1 LSPLQT
7 PAHEDHGIFVVD
19 TGFPAAY
26 SDAAYLVVEQGRAA
40 FVDTGTHTA
49 VPRLLDAL
57 AQRGLTPDC
66 VDWVILTHVH
76 LDHAGGAG
84 LLMQS
89 LPKAQL
95 VVHPRGKRHMI
106 DPTQLLAG
114 VRAVYGEEVTARDYG
129 TLVPVPAERIVDVVD
144 GSVVMLAGRRLQLF
158 DTPGHAR
165 HHLCVW
171 DEVSRGWF
179 TGDTLGVAYP
189 EFHSTQ
195 GHYGLPTTSPAQ
207 FDPPALKASVHRML
221 GFEPAYAYLTHFGV
235 IDRVAEQARMVLG
248 QIDRMVELA
257 DRFERTPDRTA
268 VLGVALTQLY
278 AAEARAAGVT
288 LDNAAIEA
296 RLALDTLLNVQG
308 LEVWLDSR
316 KVGA

>member
-1 LSPLQT
+1 MNTLLSLK
-7 PAHEDHGIFVVD
+7 HEDHGIFVVD
-19 TGFPAAY
+19 TGFPQAS
-26 SDAAYLVVEQGRAA
+26 SDAAYLMVEQGRAA

-49 VPRLLDAL
+49 VPRLLAAL

-84 LLMQS
+84 LLMQA
-89 LPKAQL
+89 LPNAKL

-106 DPTQLLAG
+106 DPSQLLAG
-114 VRAVYGEEVTARDYG
+114 VRAVYGEEVTVRDYG

-144 GSVVMLAGRRLQLF
+144 GSEVMLAGRRLQLF
-158 DTPGHAR
+158 DTPGHAK

-171 DEVSRGWF
+171 DEASRGWF
-179 TGDTLGVAYP
+179 AGDTLGVAYP
-189 EFHSTQ
+189 EFHSDA

-207 FDPPALKASVHRML
+207 FDPSALKASIQRML
-221 GFEPAYAYLTHFGV
+221 GFGPAYAYLTHYGV

-257 DRFERTPDRTA
+257 HQFERAPDRAA
-268 VLGVALTQLY
+268 VLGVALADLY

-288 LDNAAIEA
+288 LDHAALQA
-296 RLALDTLLNVQG
+296 RLALDTMLNVQG

-316 KVGA
+316 KVAA

>member
-1 LSPLQT
+1 MSPLQT

-19 TGFPAAY
+19 TGFPAAC

-89 LPKAQL
+89 LPNAQL

-144 GSVVMLAGRRLQLF
+144 GRVVRLAERRLQLF
-158 DTPGHAR
+158 EHRATPGTT
-165 HHLCVW
+165 CV
-171 DEVSRGWF
+171 SG
-179 TGDTLGVAYP
+179 TKSAGAG
-189 EFHSTQ
+189 
-195 GHYGLPTTSPAQ
+195 SPATPWAWPIPS
-207 FDPPALKASVHRML
+207 FTVPKGTTGCPPHHPRSSTRRRSRPRFTACSASS
-221 GFEPAYAYLTHFGV
+221 P
-235 IDRVAEQARMVLG
+235 
-248 QIDRMVELA
+248 
-257 DRFERTPDRTA
+257 RTPISRTS
-268 VLGVALTQLY
+268 V
-278 AAEARAAGVT
+278 
-288 LDNAAIEA
+288 
-296 RLALDTLLNVQG
+296 
-308 LEVWLDSR
+308 
-316 KVGA
+316 

>member
-7 PAHEDHGIFVVD
+7 PTHEDHGIFVVD
-19 TGFPAAY
+19 TGFPTAC

-49 VPRLLDAL
+49 VPRLLAAL

-84 LLMQS
+84 LLMQA
-89 LPKAQL
+89 LPRALL
-95 VVHPRGKRHMI
+95 VVHSRGRRHMI

-129 TLVPVPAERIVDVVD
+129 TLVPVPAERIIDVVD
-144 GSVVMLAGRRLQLF
+144 GSLVMLAGRRLQLF
-158 DTPGHAR
+158 DTPGHAK

-179 TGDTLGVAYP
+179 AGDTLGIAYP
-189 EFHSTQ
+189 DLQ
-195 GHYGLPTTSPAQ
+195 GIRGHYGLPATSPAQ
-207 FDPPALKASVHRML
+207 FDPTALKASIHRLL

-235 IDRVAEQARMVLG
+235 VARVAEQARMVLW

-257 DRFERTPDRTA
+257 DQFERAPDRTT
-268 VLGVALTQLY
+268 VLRAALVKLY
-278 AAEARAAGVT
+278 ATEARAAGVT
-288 LDNAAIEA
+288 LDNAALED
-296 RLALDTLLNVQG
+296 RLALDTTLNAQG
-308 LEVWLDSR
+308 LEIWLDSR
-316 KVGA
+316 NTGT